1 MEEKKKIVKE
11 EWAIPDSVEE
21 VNEIKNN
28 EIVEEKEDIE
38 ETDGTEE
45 K

>member
-1 MEEKKKIVKE
+1 MEEKKKIIKE
-11 EWAIPDSVEE
+11 EWAIPDSIEE
-21 VNEIKNN
+21 S
-28 EIVEEKEDIE
+28 EEIE